1 MLVDILRLVFIAGG
15 LVFIFMLVQACW
27 QKRCNGTFESTP
39 FWPVALIGGVANF
52 LDTLGVGS
60 FAVKT
65 ACYKQFKLI
74 DDRLLPGTL
83 NGQCV
88 LPTVTQS
95 LIFVGAVAVEP
106 LTLISMMIAAAAG
119 AAWGARHVASFDRQ
133 TIRLV
138 MAVSLLVVA
147 GLIFAGLLGL
157 FPVGGDAMG
166 LTGYKLGIALFGNF
180 IFGVLMSTNAL
191 LPSFMQSL
199 MGYSALQSGLTAM
212 PRGVASLL
220 AFLVVP
226 WFMTR
231 FSSRVLILVGLGLT
245 LAAGWRMSGFDLS
258 MTAGPIMA
266 ALFVQGWGSGL
277 LFTPL
282 GVQAFATIDPKYR
295 TDASI
300 VSAMMR
306 NLGGSAI
313 ISIMQALLLRDA
325 SLAHARLAERVAG
338 GDPVMPWALPKAM
351 DPATLTGLQSLNAE
365 VTRQAS
371 MISYVNIFSLMI
383 PTILV
388 LTPLVFLIGRDRLR
402 APMVAHSE

>member
-74 DDRLLPGTL
+74 DDRVLPGTL

-95 LIFVGAVAVEP
+95 LIFVGAVAVDP
-106 LTLISMMIAAAAG
+106 LTLISMMMAAAAG

-138 MAVSLLVVA
+138 MAISLLVVA

-166 LTGYKLGIALFGNF
+166 LGGYKLAIALLGNF
-180 IFGVLMSTNAL
+180 IFGVLMNVGIGLFAPCMTLVYL
-191 LPSFMQSL
+191 LGMNP
-199 MGYSALQSGLTAM
+199 
-212 PRGVASLL
+212 
-220 AFLVVP
+220 
-226 WFMTR
+226 
-231 FSSRVLILVGLGLT
+231 
-245 LAAGWRMSGFDLS
+245 LAAFPIMMGSTAVLSVFSAGTFIRKGAFDAKAVL
-258 MTAGPIMA
+258 AVAIFGPIGVVLA
-266 ALFVQGWGSGL
+266 AMLVKSMDMEMLKWLVAFIVIYTSWTMYASWQAARRSLVQL
-277 LFTPL
+277 T
-282 GVQAFATIDPKYR
+282 VE
-295 TDASI
+295 
-300 VSAMMR
+300 SA
-306 NLGGSAI
+306 G
-313 ISIMQALLLRDA
+313 
-325 SLAHARLAERVAG
+325 
-338 GDPVMPWALPKAM
+338 
-351 DPATLTGLQSLNAE
+351 
-365 VTRQAS
+365 
-371 MISYVNIFSLMI
+371 
-383 PTILV
+383 
-388 LTPLVFLIGRDRLR
+388 
-402 APMVAHSE
+402 

>member
-27 QKRCNGTFESTP
+27 RKKQSGSFEATP

-74 DDRLLPGTL
+74 DDRVLPGTL

-106 LTLISMMIAAAAG
+106 LTLISMMMAAAAG

-138 MAVSLLVVA
+138 MAISLLVVA

-166 LTGYKLGIALFGNF
+166 LSGYKLAIALLGNF
-180 IFGVLMSTNAL
+180 IFGVLMNVGIGLFAPCMTLVYL
-191 LPSFMQSL
+191 LGMNP
-199 MGYSALQSGLTAM
+199 
-212 PRGVASLL
+212 
-220 AFLVVP
+220 
-226 WFMTR
+226 
-231 FSSRVLILVGLGLT
+231 
-245 LAAGWRMSGFDLS
+245 LAAFPIMMGSTAVLSVFSAGTFIRRGAFDAKAVL
-258 MTAGPIMA
+258 AVAIFGPIGVVLA
-266 ALFVQGWGSGL
+266 AMLVKSMDMEMLKWLVAFIVIYTSWTMYASWRAVRRSPVQL
-277 LFTPL
+277 T
-282 GVQAFATIDPKYR
+282 VE
-295 TDASI
+295 
-300 VSAMMR
+300 SA
-306 NLGGSAI
+306 G
-313 ISIMQALLLRDA
+313 
-325 SLAHARLAERVAG
+325 
-338 GDPVMPWALPKAM
+338 
-351 DPATLTGLQSLNAE
+351 
-365 VTRQAS
+365 
-371 MISYVNIFSLMI
+371 
-383 PTILV
+383 
-388 LTPLVFLIGRDRLR
+388 
-402 APMVAHSE
+402 

>member
-27 QKRCNGTFESTP
+27 RKKQSGSFEATP

-74 DDRLLPGTL
+74 DDRVLPGTL

-106 LTLISMMIAAAAG
+106 LTLISMMMAAAAG

-138 MAVSLLVVA
+138 MAISLLVVA

-166 LTGYKLGIALFGNF
+166 LSGCKLAIALLGNF
-180 IFGVLMSTNAL
+180 IFGVLMNVGIGLFAPCMTLVYL
-191 LPSFMQSL
+191 LGMNP
-199 MGYSALQSGLTAM
+199 
-212 PRGVASLL
+212 
-220 AFLVVP
+220 
-226 WFMTR
+226 
-231 FSSRVLILVGLGLT
+231 
-245 LAAGWRMSGFDLS
+245 LAAFPIMMGSTAVLSVFSAGTFIRKGAFDAKAVL
-258 MTAGPIMA
+258 AVAIFGPIGVVLA
-266 ALFVQGWGSGL
+266 AMLVKSMDMEMLKWLVAFIVIYTSWTMYASWRAARRSPVQL
-277 LFTPL
+277 T
-282 GVQAFATIDPKYR
+282 VE
-295 TDASI
+295 
-300 VSAMMR
+300 SA
-306 NLGGSAI
+306 G
-313 ISIMQALLLRDA
+313 
-325 SLAHARLAERVAG
+325 
-338 GDPVMPWALPKAM
+338 
-351 DPATLTGLQSLNAE
+351 
-365 VTRQAS
+365 
-371 MISYVNIFSLMI
+371 
-383 PTILV
+383 
-388 LTPLVFLIGRDRLR
+388 
-402 APMVAHSE
+402 

>member
-27 QKRCNGTFESTP
+27 RKKQSGSFEATP

-74 DDRLLPGTL
+74 DDRVLPGTL

-106 LTLISMMIAAAAG
+106 LTLISMMTAAAAG

-138 MAVSLLVVA
+138 MAISLLVVA

-166 LTGYKLGIALFGNF
+166 LSGYKLAIALLGNF
-180 IFGVLMSTNAL
+180 IFGVLMNVGIGLFAPCMTLVYL
-191 LPSFMQSL
+191 LGMNP
-199 MGYSALQSGLTAM
+199 
-212 PRGVASLL
+212 
-220 AFLVVP
+220 
-226 WFMTR
+226 
-231 FSSRVLILVGLGLT
+231 
-245 LAAGWRMSGFDLS
+245 LAAFPIMMGSTAVLSVFSAGTFIRKGAFDAKAVL
-258 MTAGPIMA
+258 AVAIFGPIGVVLA
-266 ALFVQGWGSGL
+266 AMLVKSMDMEMLKWLVAFIVIYTSWTMYASWRAARRSPVQL
-277 LFTPL
+277 T
-282 GVQAFATIDPKYR
+282 VE
-295 TDASI
+295 
-300 VSAMMR
+300 SA
-306 NLGGSAI
+306 G
-313 ISIMQALLLRDA
+313 
-325 SLAHARLAERVAG
+325 
-338 GDPVMPWALPKAM
+338 
-351 DPATLTGLQSLNAE
+351 
-365 VTRQAS
+365 
-371 MISYVNIFSLMI
+371 
-383 PTILV
+383 
-388 LTPLVFLIGRDRLR
+388 
-402 APMVAHSE
+402 

>member
-27 QKRCNGTFESTP
+27 RKKQSGSFEATP

-74 DDRLLPGTL
+74 DDRVLPGTL

-106 LTLISMMIAAAAG
+106 LTLISMMMAAAAG

-138 MAVSLLVVA
+138 MAISLLVVA

-166 LTGYKLGIALFGNF
+166 LSGYKLAIALLGNF
-180 IFGVLMSTNAL
+180 IFGVLMNVGIGLFAPCMTLVYL
-191 LPSFMQSL
+191 LGMNP
-199 MGYSALQSGLTAM
+199 
-212 PRGVASLL
+212 
-220 AFLVVP
+220 
-226 WFMTR
+226 
-231 FSSRVLILVGLGLT
+231 
-245 LAAGWRMSGFDLS
+245 LAAFPIMMGSTAVLSVFSAGTFIRKGAFDAKAVL
-258 MTAGPIMA
+258 AVAIFGPIGVVLA
-266 ALFVQGWGSGL
+266 AMLIKSMDMEMLKWLVAFIVIYTSWTMYASWRAARRSSVQL
-277 LFTPL
+277 A
-282 GVQAFATIDPKYR
+282 VE
-295 TDASI
+295 
-300 VSAMMR
+300 SA
-306 NLGGSAI
+306 G
-313 ISIMQALLLRDA
+313 
-325 SLAHARLAERVAG
+325 
-338 GDPVMPWALPKAM
+338 
-351 DPATLTGLQSLNAE
+351 
-365 VTRQAS
+365 
-371 MISYVNIFSLMI
+371 
-383 PTILV
+383 
-388 LTPLVFLIGRDRLR
+388 
-402 APMVAHSE
+402 

>member
-27 QKRCNGTFESTP
+27 RKKQSGSFEATP

-74 DDRLLPGTL
+74 DDRVLPGTL

-106 LTLISMMIAAAAG
+106 LTLISMMMAAAAG

-138 MAVSLLVVA
+138 MAISLLVVA

-166 LTGYKLGIALFGNF
+166 LSGYKLAIALLGNF
-180 IFGVLMSTNAL
+180 IFGVLMNVGIGLFAPCMTLVYLLGMNPLAAFPIMMGSTAVL
-191 LPSFMQSL
+191 SVF
-199 MGYSALQSGLTAM
+199 SAGTFIRKGAFDAKAVLAVAIFGPIGVVLAAM
-212 PRGVASLL
+212 LVKSMDMKMLKWLVAFIVIYTSWTMY
-220 AFLVVP
+220 ASWRAARRSPVQ
-226 WFMTR
+226 
-231 FSSRVLILVGLGLT
+231 LT
-245 LAAGWRMSGFDLS
+245 LESAG
-258 MTAGPIMA
+258 
-266 ALFVQGWGSGL
+266 
-277 LFTPL
+277 
-282 GVQAFATIDPKYR
+282 
-295 TDASI
+295 
-300 VSAMMR
+300 
-306 NLGGSAI
+306 
-313 ISIMQALLLRDA
+313 
-325 SLAHARLAERVAG
+325 
-338 GDPVMPWALPKAM
+338 
-351 DPATLTGLQSLNAE
+351 
-365 VTRQAS
+365 
-371 MISYVNIFSLMI
+371 
-383 PTILV
+383 
-388 LTPLVFLIGRDRLR
+388 
-402 APMVAHSE
+402 

>member
-27 QKRCNGTFESTP
+27 RKKQSGSFEATP

-74 DDRLLPGTL
+74 DDRVLPGTL

-106 LTLISMMIAAAAG
+106 LTLICMMMAAAAG

-138 MAVSLLVVA
+138 MAISLLVVA

-166 LTGYKLGIALFGNF
+166 LSGYKLAIALLGNF
-180 IFGVLMSTNAL
+180 IFGVLMNVGIGLFAPCMTLVYL
-191 LPSFMQSL
+191 LGMNP
-199 MGYSALQSGLTAM
+199 
-212 PRGVASLL
+212 
-220 AFLVVP
+220 
-226 WFMTR
+226 
-231 FSSRVLILVGLGLT
+231 
-245 LAAGWRMSGFDLS
+245 LAAFPIMMGSTAVLSVFSAGTFIRKGAFDAKAVL
-258 MTAGPIMA
+258 AVAIFGPIGVVLA
-266 ALFVQGWGSGL
+266 AMLVKSMDMEMLKWLVAFIVIYTSWTMYASWRAARRSPVQL
-277 LFTPL
+277 T
-282 GVQAFATIDPKYR
+282 VE
-295 TDASI
+295 
-300 VSAMMR
+300 SA
-306 NLGGSAI
+306 G
-313 ISIMQALLLRDA
+313 
-325 SLAHARLAERVAG
+325 
-338 GDPVMPWALPKAM
+338 
-351 DPATLTGLQSLNAE
+351 
-365 VTRQAS
+365 
-371 MISYVNIFSLMI
+371 
-383 PTILV
+383 
-388 LTPLVFLIGRDRLR
+388 
-402 APMVAHSE
+402 

>member
-27 QKRCNGTFESTP
+27 RKKQSGSFETTP

-74 DDRLLPGTL
+74 DDRVLPGTL

-106 LTLISMMIAAAAG
+106 LTLISMMMAAAAG

-138 MAVSLLVVA
+138 MAISLLVVA

-166 LTGYKLGIALFGNF
+166 LSGYKLAIALLGNF
-180 IFGVLMSTNAL
+180 IFGVLMNVGIGLFAPCMTLVYL
-191 LPSFMQSL
+191 LGMNP
-199 MGYSALQSGLTAM
+199 
-212 PRGVASLL
+212 
-220 AFLVVP
+220 
-226 WFMTR
+226 
-231 FSSRVLILVGLGLT
+231 
-245 LAAGWRMSGFDLS
+245 LAAFPIMMGSTAVLSVFSAGTFIRRGAFDAKAVL
-258 MTAGPIMA
+258 AVAIFGPIGVVLA
-266 ALFVQGWGSGL
+266 AMLVKSMDMEMLKWLVAFIVIYTSWTMYASWRAARRSPVQL
-277 LFTPL
+277 T
-282 GVQAFATIDPKYR
+282 VE
-295 TDASI
+295 
-300 VSAMMR
+300 SA
-306 NLGGSAI
+306 G
-313 ISIMQALLLRDA
+313 
-325 SLAHARLAERVAG
+325 
-338 GDPVMPWALPKAM
+338 
-351 DPATLTGLQSLNAE
+351 
-365 VTRQAS
+365 
-371 MISYVNIFSLMI
+371 
-383 PTILV
+383 
-388 LTPLVFLIGRDRLR
+388 
-402 APMVAHSE
+402 

>member
-27 QKRCNGTFESTP
+27 RKKQSGSFEATP

-74 DDRLLPGTL
+74 DDRVLPGTL

-106 LTLISMMIAAAAG
+106 LTLISMMMAAAAG

-138 MAVSLLVVA
+138 MAISLLVVA

-166 LTGYKLGIALFGNF
+166 LSGYKLAIALLGNF
-180 IFGVLMSTNAL
+180 IFGVLMNVGIGLFAPCMTLVYL
-191 LPSFMQSL
+191 LGMNP
-199 MGYSALQSGLTAM
+199 
-212 PRGVASLL
+212 
-220 AFLVVP
+220 
-226 WFMTR
+226 
-231 FSSRVLILVGLGLT
+231 
-245 LAAGWRMSGFDLS
+245 LAAFPIMMGSTAVLSVFSAGTFIRKGAFDAKAVL
-258 MTAGPIMA
+258 AVAIFGPIGVVLA
-266 ALFVQGWGSGL
+266 AMLVKSMDMEMLKWLVAFIVIYTSWTMYASWRAARRSPVQL
-277 LFTPL
+277 T
-282 GVQAFATIDPKYR
+282 VE
-295 TDASI
+295 
-300 VSAMMR
+300 SA
-306 NLGGSAI
+306 G
-313 ISIMQALLLRDA
+313 
-325 SLAHARLAERVAG
+325 
-338 GDPVMPWALPKAM
+338 
-351 DPATLTGLQSLNAE
+351 
-365 VTRQAS
+365 
-371 MISYVNIFSLMI
+371 
-383 PTILV
+383 
-388 LTPLVFLIGRDRLR
+388 
-402 APMVAHSE
+402 

>member
-27 QKRCNGTFESTP
+27 RKKQSGSFEATP

-74 DDRLLPGTL
+74 DDRVLPGTL

-106 LTLISMMIAAAAG
+106 LTLISMMMAAAAG

-138 MAVSLLVVA
+138 MAISLLVVA

-166 LTGYKLGIALFGNF
+166 LSGYKLAIALLGNF
-180 IFGVLMSTNAL
+180 IFGVLMNVGIGLFAPCMTLVYL
-191 LPSFMQSL
+191 LGMNP
-199 MGYSALQSGLTAM
+199 
-212 PRGVASLL
+212 
-220 AFLVVP
+220 
-226 WFMTR
+226 
-231 FSSRVLILVGLGLT
+231 
-245 LAAGWRMSGFDLS
+245 LAAFPIMMGSTAVLSVFSAGTFIRRGAFDAKAVL
-258 MTAGPIMA
+258 AVAIFGPIGVVLA
-266 ALFVQGWGSGL
+266 AMLVKSMDMEMLKWLVAFIVIYTSWTMYASWRAARRSPVQL
-277 LFTPL
+277 A
-282 GVQAFATIDPKYR
+282 VE
-295 TDASI
+295 
-300 VSAMMR
+300 SA
-306 NLGGSAI
+306 G
-313 ISIMQALLLRDA
+313 
-325 SLAHARLAERVAG
+325 
-338 GDPVMPWALPKAM
+338 
-351 DPATLTGLQSLNAE
+351 
-365 VTRQAS
+365 
-371 MISYVNIFSLMI
+371 
-383 PTILV
+383 
-388 LTPLVFLIGRDRLR
+388 
-402 APMVAHSE
+402 

>member
-27 QKRCNGTFESTP
+27 RKKQSGSFEATP

-74 DDRLLPGTL
+74 DDRVLPGTL

-106 LTLISMMIAAAAG
+106 LTLISMMMAAAAG

-138 MAVSLLVVA
+138 MAISLLVVA

-166 LTGYKLGIALFGNF
+166 LSGYKLAIALLGNF
-180 IFGVLMSTNAL
+180 IFGVLMNVGIGLFAPCMTLVYL
-191 LPSFMQSL
+191 LGMNP
-199 MGYSALQSGLTAM
+199 
-212 PRGVASLL
+212 
-220 AFLVVP
+220 
-226 WFMTR
+226 
-231 FSSRVLILVGLGLT
+231 
-245 LAAGWRMSGFDLS
+245 LAAFPIMMGSTAVLSVFSAGTFIRKGAFDAKAVL
-258 MTAGPIMA
+258 AVAIFGPIGVVLA
-266 ALFVQGWGSGL
+266 AMLVKSMNMEMLKWLVAFIVIYTSWTMYASWRAARRSPV
-277 LFTPL
+277 PL
-282 GVQAFATIDPKYR
+282 TVESVG
-295 TDASI
+295 
-300 VSAMMR
+300 
-306 NLGGSAI
+306 
-313 ISIMQALLLRDA
+313 
-325 SLAHARLAERVAG
+325 
-338 GDPVMPWALPKAM
+338 
-351 DPATLTGLQSLNAE
+351 
-365 VTRQAS
+365 
-371 MISYVNIFSLMI
+371 
-383 PTILV
+383 
-388 LTPLVFLIGRDRLR
+388 
-402 APMVAHSE
+402 

>member
-27 QKRCNGTFESTP
+27 RKKQSGSFGATP

-74 DDRLLPGTL
+74 DDRVLPGTL

-106 LTLISMMIAAAAG
+106 LTLISMMMTAAAG

-138 MAVSLLVVA
+138 MAISLLVVA

-166 LTGYKLGIALFGNF
+166 LSGYKLAIALLGNF
-180 IFGVLMSTNAL
+180 IFGVLMNVGIGLFAPCMTLVYL
-191 LPSFMQSL
+191 LGMNP
-199 MGYSALQSGLTAM
+199 
-212 PRGVASLL
+212 
-220 AFLVVP
+220 
-226 WFMTR
+226 
-231 FSSRVLILVGLGLT
+231 
-245 LAAGWRMSGFDLS
+245 LAAFPIMMGSTAVLSVFSAGTFIRKGAFDAKAVL
-258 MTAGPIMA
+258 AVAIFGPIGVVLA
-266 ALFVQGWGSGL
+266 AMLVKSMDMEMLKWLVAFIVIYTSWTMYASWRAARRSPVQL
-277 LFTPL
+277 A
-282 GVQAFATIDPKYR
+282 VE
-295 TDASI
+295 
-300 VSAMMR
+300 SA
-306 NLGGSAI
+306 G
-313 ISIMQALLLRDA
+313 
-325 SLAHARLAERVAG
+325 
-338 GDPVMPWALPKAM
+338 
-351 DPATLTGLQSLNAE
+351 
-365 VTRQAS
+365 
-371 MISYVNIFSLMI
+371 
-383 PTILV
+383 
-388 LTPLVFLIGRDRLR
+388 
-402 APMVAHSE
+402 